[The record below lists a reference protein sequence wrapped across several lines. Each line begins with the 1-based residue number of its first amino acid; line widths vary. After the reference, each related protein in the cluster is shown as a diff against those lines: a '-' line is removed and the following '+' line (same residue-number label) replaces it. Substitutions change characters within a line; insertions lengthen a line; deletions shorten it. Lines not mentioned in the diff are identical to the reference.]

1 MADKIKVFTK
11 RPDGIP
17 RSVWVTNSLK
27 NLQNAVGG
35 YIEAVTLAAALVV
48 ICNEEGRILGL
59 QHNCAM
65 CGVDFCGDIIIAGVR
80 GDEFADVPVDIKE
93 LRRMFPQLWEVN
105 GNG

>member
-11 RPDGIP
+11 RPGCIP
-17 RSVWVTNSLK
+17 RSVWITNSLP

-35 YIEAVTLAAALVV
+35 YIEAVTLTADLVV

-59 QHNCAM
+59 PHNCEI

-80 GDEFADVPVDIKE
+80 GDEFADVPISIKE
-93 LRRMFPQLWEVN
+93 LKRMFPQLWEV
-105 GNG
+105 

>member
-35 YIEAVTLAAALVV
+35 
-48 ICNEEGRILGL
+48 
-59 QHNCAM
+59 
-65 CGVDFCGDIIIAGVR
+65 
-80 GDEFADVPVDIKE
+80 
-93 LRRMFPQLWEVN
+93 
-105 GNG
+105 